1 MTLESK
7 QPLDTAVVQEAYPHE
22 ALPPHDR
29 FGSGERYTFGTTHA
43 DIYSNPPELSPV
55 VQVRLVKGTLLLGD
69 VLHILPTT
77 EGGLHVDH
85 RNGAC
90 EVSKTGNIAYVYT
103 APATLRLS
111 EDGLTRHDR
120 FGRGYTQTSL
130 EVGGTAEGVRVSIY
144 GRVEAAPKPTNQKRG
159 SPLQFFLLEYNPQK
173 PDEPLRHE
181 VWATNKPREDLQAM
195 KLKKDDSIEAVL
207 YRHTWEVELQDGKKA
222 THTRHNLAKILTV
235 ERKGSAKR
243 MKTGQEEEGEEKEA
257 QRALYPFL
265 CLLGSSYI
273 YKML

>member
-1 MTLESK
+1 MTLERK
-7 QPLDTAVVQEAYPHE
+7 QPLDTAVLQEAYPHE

-85 RNGAC
+85 INGAC

-130 EVGGTAEGVRVSIY
+130 EVEGTAEGVRVTIY
-144 GRVEAAPKPTNQKRG
+144 GVLEAAPKAVNAKRG
-159 SPLQFFLLEYNPQK
+159 SPLQFILMEYNPEK
-173 PDEPLRHE
+173 PNEPLKHE
-181 VWATNKPREDLQAM
+181 VWARNKPREELLSL

-207 YRHTWEVELQDGKKA
+207 YRHTWNVTLQGGETE

-243 MKTGQEEEGEEKEA
+243 MKTGQEE
-257 QRALYPFL
+257 
-265 CLLGSSYI
+265 
-273 YKML
+273 